1 MLYVFNL
8 GNRREKDQQRYQIQA
23 STFIQH
29 RASDRARLVCQ
40 TGGLSDAT
48 GKPTVHFY
56 IHRLYIKYEKWDDI
70 EKVIVALCVYS
81 KESGFCMYATNKT
94 TERKIGSPKSFE

>member
-1 MLYVFNL
+1 MYVFNL

-81 KESGFCMYATNKT
+81 
-94 TERKIGSPKSFE
+94 